1 MLMIQLL
8 ISLLLTFGG
17 GDALPV
23 TSPAV
28 NPGNMG
34 EEELD
39 YQRPPKDDQPQPV
52 NVTWG
57 ELKGMYQ

>member
-8 ISLLLTFGG
+8 IGLLLMFGV
-17 GDALPV
+17 GDAPRVAGLA
-23 TSPAV
+23 TSPESL
-28 NPGNMG
+28 G
-34 EEELD
+34 EQEVE
-39 YQRPPKDDQPQPV
+39 YQRPPKDRQPQPV